1 MPGTSSAKKR
11 GRFITIEGGDGSGK
25 GTQARLLVDW
35 LREQGKDV
43 LELDFPQYDQPSA
56 LYATRYL
63 NGEYGGANDV
73 PADLASLTYAIDR
86 FSTKQKV
93 DDFLQKPDGIVIA
106 NRYVASNMAH
116 QGTKFDDFTRRR
128 QFYDEI
134 MHLEYEILGIAR
146 PDINI
151 VLLVPSAISQAN
163 VDKKDTR
170 SYTDK
175 KRDIHEADAD
185 HLEKAKRN
193 YEELCQLYPDEFTP
207 IECMVGDRL
216 RAINNIQTE
225 IQQRLKP

>member
-1 MPGTSSAKKR
+1 MGQ
-11 GRFITIEGGDGSGK
+11 FIAIEGGDGSGK
-25 GTQARLLVDW
+25 GTQARLLIDW
-35 LREQGKDV
+35 LREQGKEV
-43 LELDFPQYDQPSA
+43 LELDFPQYDKPSA

-63 NGEYGGANDV
+63 NGEYGGANEV
-73 PADLASLTYAIDR
+73 PADLASLAYAIDR
-86 FSTKQKV
+86 FSTKQNV
-93 DDFLQKPDGIVIA
+93 DEFLQKPEGIVIA

-116 QGTKFDDFTRRR
+116 QGTKFNDTARRK

-134 MHLEYEILGIAR
+134 MRLEYEILGIAR

-163 VDKKDTR
+163 VDKKDAR

-207 IECMVGDRL
+207 IECMNNGNL
-216 RAINNIQTE
+216 RPIDAIQAE
-225 IQQRLKP
+225 ICRVVLQI

>member
-1 MPGTSSAKKR
+1 M
-11 GRFITIEGGDGSGK
+11 GRFIAIEGGDGSGK
-25 GTQARLLVDW
+25 GTQTRLLVDW
-35 LREQGKDV
+35 LRGQGKEV
-43 LELDFPQYDQPSA
+43 LELDFPQYGQPSA

-73 PADLASLTYAIDR
+73 PADLASLAYAIDR

-93 DDFLQKPDGIVIA
+93 GDFLQNPDGIVIA

-116 QGTKFDDFTRRR
+116 QGTKFDDLTRRQ

-175 KRDIHEADAD
+175 KRDVHEADAD

-207 IECMVGDRL
+207 IECMVGNML
-216 RAINNIQTE
+216 RPIDDIKAKIQS
-225 IQQRLKP
+225 IALF